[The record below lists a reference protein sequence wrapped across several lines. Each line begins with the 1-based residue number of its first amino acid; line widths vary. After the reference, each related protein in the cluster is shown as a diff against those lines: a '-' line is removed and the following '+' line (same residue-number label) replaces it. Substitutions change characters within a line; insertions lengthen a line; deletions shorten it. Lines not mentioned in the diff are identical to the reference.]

1 MMASFHAGPSFYQGQ
16 CCLGGHTAGVGE
28 PGHTK
33 SALQTDLT
41 QIPTLTITPESLPVV
56 VLYEGS
62 FSAVANQTLMIGNDA
77 QSNVNYTVSSLPSSL
92 QH

>member
-1 MMASFHAGPSFYQGQ
+1 MQVQAFIRGNAVSGAIQQ
-16 CCLGGHTAGVGE
+16 ALENLGT
-28 PGHTK
+28 PNLL
-33 SALQTDLT
+33 LQTDLT

-92 QH
+92 KH